1 MWVKLWIQMKIFPRN
16 CYPWS
21 YVLSYFRNKLT
32 VKVYVFSIL
41 GGLLRENMQI
51 VKSFEICKRFESHIF
66 ECDFKRN
73 GLLYVCVFSLFFHR
87 LFLATDLGSN
97 ALVFRQRL

>member
-1 MWVKLWIQMKIFPRN
+1 M
-16 CYPWS
+16 
-21 YVLSYFRNKLT
+21 LSYFRNKLT

-73 GLLYVCVFSLFFHR
+73 GLLYVCVFSLFFPQAFLGHR
-87 LFLATDLGSN
+87 FGL
-97 ALVFRQRL
+97 

>member
-1 MWVKLWIQMKIFPRN
+1 MKIFPRN

-41 GGLLRENMQI
+41 GGGLLTENMQI

-66 ECDFKRN
+66 ERDFKRN
-73 GLLYVCVFSLFFHR
+73 GLLYVCGFFLFFHR
-87 LFLATDLGSN
+87 LFLATDFGL
-97 ALVFRQRL
+97 